1 MKLFKLFTKLGTLMK
16 VGMKKNV
23 KEAYKLVG

>member
-16 VGMKKNV
+16 VGMNKDV
-23 KEAYKLVG
+23 KQAQQILK